1 MNTEHTCHES
11 AGRMQFQRRMSPS
24 KKNGTNYVI
33 LFLVWRATVTITS
46 MYSKGFLPL
55 GVTIEN
61 PVCPTDISS
70 IFSLHVKET

>member
-24 KKNGTNYVI
+24 F
-33 LFLVWRATVTITS
+33 FLYGARLLQLLQC
-46 MYSKGFLPL
+46 KGFLPL

-61 PVCPTDISS
+61 PGCPTDISS
-70 IFSLHVKET
+70 IFSSHVKET